1 MTARASF
8 ARRASG
14 LLLASTM
21 LIGSGAAHA
30 QQEAQPT
37 DPAEQGTGSQ
47 TPDAALPSPPADAPR
62 AAADEGE
69 VIVVTATKRAENLQ
83 DVPIAIT
90 AITTKTLD
98 DLQVNDFQDYARLVP
113 SLSSKSGGGGGSADG
128 PGTNNVYFRG
138 VASGEN
144 ANHSASLPSVG
155 TYLDEQP
162 ITTISGAL
170 DVHVF
175 DIARIEAL
183 AGPQGTL
190 YGASSQ
196 AGTIRI
202 ITNKPDLSGTYG
214 EMNLEVNKVAHG
226 DWGYSGEGFVNLPIS
241 SNVAARVVAW
251 YRRDGGYIDNIRGEL
266 EMTEF
271 TLQPDPEDV
280 EPPISSIPTP
290 TGNTLTLDNDE
301 FAEDNYNDVTTY
313 GARAALKIDLNDNW
327 TVTPQIIGQV
337 QKADGSFAEERG
349 LGDYETMQ
357 FNREKLDDKWFQA
370 ALTVEGKIGNFDV
383 TYAGSYMKRQVDS
396 ELDYSDYAF
405 FYNELAGYG
414 AYWYDNDFN
423 PIVPNQLIVADDS
436 YKKQSHELRLASP
449 AENRLRLIAGLFYQR
464 QEHNIE
470 QNYIIPGLAEFLQ
483 VDGTDNIWLTKQIRV
498 DRDYAAFGELSFD
511 ITPQLTATAGGRWY
525 KFNNS
530 LVGWFGFNNFEDDGI
545 GYSSNDD
552 YLCDGPPVVDGSP
565 CTNLDKRVK
574 DSGFVHRLNLTY
586 KPNDDLLFY
595 ATWSRG
601 FRPGGVNRRGSFP
614 PYKADYLTNYEAGT
628 KISFG
633 RGAHFNV
640 AGYIEKWDDMQVSLL
655 GENGLSVVRN
665 VGSARI
671 IGLEADLLLR
681 PMPGMTW
688 STGVSYNHA
697 VLREDFC
704 FDEEAADCR
713 DAGFFGGLDLQAEK
727 GDKLPLTAPWKGSSQ
742 LRYEWNLQSDMKA
755 HVQGVVTYE
764 GKRKRDLRPGINDVY
779 GNLDSFTEVDVGAG
793 VEKGPW
799 SVDLYVKN
807 LFDVR
812 GKLSK
817 GIQCREEVCGDSV
830 DGTAIGGKIYTVV
843 SRPRTIGLKIGR
855 KF

>member
-1 MTARASF
+1 MTASRSF
-8 ARRASG
+8 ARRACG
-14 LLLASTM
+14 LFLASTA
-21 LIGSGAAHA
+21 LIGTGAFA
-30 QQEAQPT
+30 QDTANQ
-37 DPAEQGTGSQ
+37 
-47 TPDAALPSPPADAPR
+47 PPA
-62 AAADEGE
+62 AANQQQADDD

-98 DLQVNDFQDYARLVP
+98 DLQVNDFDDYARLVP
-113 SLSSKSGGGGGSADG
+113 SLSSKAGGGGGSADG

-162 ITTISGAL
+162 ITTIQGAL
-170 DVHVF
+170 DIHIF

-214 EMNLEVNKVAHG
+214 EVNLEANKVAHG

-241 SNVAARVVAW
+241 SNMAARVVGW
-251 YRRDGGYIDNIRGEL
+251 YRRDGGYIDNIRGER
-266 EMTEF
+266 EMTERAPSF
-271 TLQPDPEDV
+271 DGGA
-280 EPPISSIPTP
+280 P
-290 TGNTLTLDNDE
+290 TGNTLVLDNDE
-301 FAEDNYNDVTTY
+301 FVEDDYNDVTTY
-313 GARAALKIDLNDNW
+313 GARAALKIDLNDSW

-349 LGDYETMQ
+349 LGHYETMQ
-357 FNREKLDDKWFQA
+357 FNPEKLKDKWFQA

-383 TYAGSYMKRQVDS
+383 TYAGSYMKRRVDS
-396 ELDYSDYAF
+396 DLDYSDYAY
-405 FYNELAGYG
+405 FYNEYSSYG
-414 AYWYDNDFN
+414 QYWYDDADN
-423 PIVPNQLIVADDS
+423 PVVPNQLIQAADR
-436 YKKQSHELRLASP
+436 YKKQSHEIRLTSP
-449 AENRLRLIAGLFYQR
+449 SDRRLRVVAGLFYQR
-464 QEHNIE
+464 QQHNIE
-470 QNYIIPGLAEFLQ
+470 QNYIIPGLGEDLQ
-483 VDGTDNIWLTKQIRV
+483 VPGTDDVWFTKQLRV
-498 DRDYAAFGELSFD
+498 DRDYAAFGEVSFD
-511 ITPQLTATAGGRWY
+511 ITPQFTATAGGRWY

-530 LVGWFGFNNFEDDGI
+530 LVGFFGFGEGYAFGGSTGI
-545 GYSSNDD
+545 TQ
-552 YLCDGPPVVDGSP
+552 CFGPPEVDGSP

-614 PYKADYLTNYEAGT
+614 PYKADYLTNYEAGA

-633 RGAHFNV
+633 RGAHFNL
-640 AGYIEKWDDMQVSLL
+640 AGYIEDWDNMQVSLL
-655 GENGLSVVRN
+655 GENGLTVVRN
-665 VGSARI
+665 VGRSRI
-671 IGLEADLLLR
+671 TGLEADLLLR

-697 VLREDFC
+697 VLKEDFC
-704 FDEEAADCR
+704 FDELADDCTEA
-713 DAGFFGGLDLQAEK
+713 GLVGINLLAKK
-727 GDKLPLTAPWKGSSQ
+727 GDKLPLTAPWKGSTQ
-742 LRYEWNLQSDMKA
+742 LRYEWNLRPEMKA

-764 GKRKRDLRPGINDVY
+764 GKRRRDLRPDINEIY
-779 GNLDSFTEVDVGAG
+779 GNLASYTEVDLGAG
-793 VEKGPW
+793 VETGPW

-812 GKLSK
+812 GQLSK
-817 GIQCREEVCGDSV
+817 GIQCREEICGDPF
-830 DGTAIGGKIYTVV
+830 DTTAFGGKIYTVV
-843 SRPRTIGLKIGR
+843 SRPRTIGLRVGR

>member
-1 MTARASF
+1 MNASRSF

-14 LLLASTM
+14 LLLASTAVF
-21 LIGSGAAHA
+21 GTGAYAQDAAGTQQQQPAA
-30 QQEAQPT
+30 QQ
-37 DPAEQGTGSQ
+37 
-47 TPDAALPSPPADAPR
+47 DAD
-62 AAADEGE
+62 GE

-98 DLQVNDFQDYARLVP
+98 DLQVNDFNDYARLVP
-113 SLSSKSGGGGGSADG
+113 SLSSKAGGGGGSADG

-162 ITTISGAL
+162 ITTIQGAL
-170 DVHVF
+170 DIHIF

-214 EMNLEVNKVAHG
+214 EVGLEVNKIAHG

-241 SNVAARVVAW
+241 SNIAARVVGW
-251 YRRDGGYIDNIRGEL
+251 YRRDGGYIDNIAGER

-271 TLQPDPEDV
+271 APDKLGGA
-280 EPPISSIPTP
+280 P
-290 TGNTLTLDNDE
+290 TGNTLAINNHDLV
-301 FAEDNYNDVTTY
+301 EDNYNDVTTY
-313 GARAALKIDLNDNW
+313 GARAALKIDLNDSW
-327 TVTPQIIGQV
+327 TVTPQIIGQI

-349 LGDYETMQ
+349 LGHYETMQ
-357 FNREKLDDKWFQA
+357 FNPEKLKDKWFQA

-383 TYAGSYMKRQVDS
+383 TYAGSYMKRRVDS
-396 ELDYSDYAF
+396 DLDYSDYAY
-405 FYNELAGYG
+405 FYNEYSSYG
-414 AYWYDNDFN
+414 KYWYDDVDN
-423 PIVPNQLIVADDS
+423 PVVPNQLIQAVDRYS
-436 YKKQSHELRLASP
+436 KQSHEVRIASP
-449 AENRLRLIAGLFYQR
+449 ADKRLRLVAGLFYQR
-464 QEHNIE
+464 QQHNIE
-470 QNYIIPGLAEFLQ
+470 QNYIIPGLAEDLQ
-483 VDGTDNIWLTKQIRV
+483 VPGTDNVWFTKQLRV

-511 ITPQLTATAGGRWY
+511 ITPKLTATAGGRWY

-530 LVGWFGFNNFEDDGI
+530 LIGFFGFGP
-545 GYSSNDD
+545 GYAFGGGTGVTQ
-552 YLCDGPPVVDGSP
+552 CFGPPEVSGSP

-586 KPNDDLLFY
+586 KPNEDLLFY

-601 FRPGGVNRRGSFP
+601 FRPGGVNRREDFP
-614 PYKADYLTNYEAGT
+614 PYKADYLTNYEAGA
-628 KISFG
+628 KLSFG

-640 AGYIEKWDDMQVSLL
+640 AGYIEDWNDMQVSVL
-655 GENGLSVVRN
+655 GENGLTVVRN
-665 VGSARI
+665 VGKARI
-671 IGLEADLLLR
+671 TGIEADLLLR

-697 VLREDFC
+697 VLKEDFC
-704 FDEEAADCR
+704 FDEEADDCTN
-713 DAGFFGGLDLQAEK
+713 AGLVGVNLLAEK

-742 LRYEWNLQSDMKA
+742 LRYEWSLRPDMKA
-755 HVQGVVTYE
+755 HVQGVVSYE
-764 GKRKRDLRPGINDVY
+764 GKRKRDLRPDINDIY
-779 GNLDSFTEVDVGAG
+779 GNMKSFAEVDVGAG
-793 VEKGPW
+793 VETGPW

-812 GKLSK
+812 GQLSK
-817 GIQCREEVCGDSV
+817 SLQCREEICGDPF
-830 DGTAIGGKIYTVV
+830 DITQFGGKVYTVV
-843 SRPRTIGLKIGR
+843 SRPRTIGLRVGR